1 MEKSDALRRPK
12 VSVSFSDARKA
23 FSPTDKKKW
32 LHSSAKLDVPLGYWR
47 YMKLL
52 KRTFLLLSREEKHH
66 ELTESTGCAGVNL
79 VGFINETK
87 QLWRSD

>member
-1 MEKSDALRRPK
+1 MKKSDVLRRPK

-32 LHSSAKLDVPLGYWR
+32 LHSSAKLHGRAFGVLKIYET
-47 YMKLL
+47 
-52 KRTFLLLSREEKHH
+52 KRTFLLLSMEEKHH
-66 ELTESTGCAGVNL
+66 EFTESTGCAGVIL
-79 VGFINETK
+79 VGFISETE